1 VASTAAHAAS
11 ASILALTAAQV
22 NPGETGY
29 IAAALIAASIL
40 DIDHLLYVVRDW
52 KMYRREGFAGN
63 LHNARSVFHEM
74 IGLLAA
80 GLVAAG
86 IYFFDAKLALVVLV
100 AFSVHLLEDW
110 FLGKTAP
117 FTPVDQ
123 TQVQYFSLNMKQKV
137 LIDIL
142 ILVVSGVAWIL
153 YLSAGR

>member
-11 ASILALTAAQV
+11 ASIVALTAAQV
-22 NPGETGY
+22 SPGETGY

-40 DIDHLLYVVRDW
+40 DIDHLLYVARDW

-74 IGLLAA
+74 LGLLAA
-80 GLVAAG
+80 GVVAAG
-86 IYFFDAKLALVVLV
+86 LYFFDAKLAMVVLI
-100 AFSVHLLEDW
+100 AFTVHLLEDW
-110 FLGKTAP
+110 FLGRTVP
-117 FTPVDQ
+117 FAPVDQ
-123 TQVQYFSLNMKQKV
+123 TQVQYFSFSMKQKV